1 MEKRVLFSLPLTCRP
16 IFHYPATVNGE
27 TSAGPARP
35 RKIQIERAYRL
46 LNRSLEDFYEADYEH
61 AIERCGEA
69 LAHLLPQGPDP
80 AVSPEETGRRFLKFY
95 SDLLPVR
102 EAEDIAGVFTFF
114 QSRMARFRYERG
126 TPLPERDWWKFI
138 RVSREEADRVVR
150 ATRLAL
156 STIEKHAVATE

>member
-1 MEKRVLFSLPLTCRP
+1 VS
-16 IFHYPATVNGE
+16 GE

-46 LNRSLEDFYEADYEH
+46 LNRSLEDFYEANYEH

-69 LAHLLPQGPDP
+69 LAHLLPEGPDP

-95 SDLLPVR
+95 SALLPVR

-114 QSRMARFRYERG
+114 QSRMARFRHKRG

>member
-1 MEKRVLFSLPLTCRP
+1 MGKRILPSLPLTCRP
-16 IFHYPATVNGE
+16 IFHYPAPVNGE

-46 LNRSLEDFYEADYEH
+46 LNRSLEDFYEANYEH

-69 LAHLLPQGPDP
+69 LAYLLPEGPDP

-95 SDLLPVR
+95 SALLPVQA
-102 EAEDIAGVFTFF
+102 AEDIAGVFTFF
-114 QSRMARFRYERG
+114 QSRTARFRHKKG